1 MKRLFL
7 AALAL
12 QAPAFLALAAPASAQ
27 YYGPYSPAPQ
37 WYEPAPRYR
46 YQPQPDYYQPRSD
59 YYERRRYYDE
69 GPPRSVWRR
78 PARQVGNIC
87 VTSRGSCE
95 YPQYFQLQ
103 TPCRC
108 DIPGFGPKRGAI
120 LQ

>member
-1 MKRLFL
+1 MKRLLL

-12 QAPAFLALAAPASAQ
+12 SALAAPASAQ
-27 YYGPYSPAPQ
+27 YYGPYSPAPR
-37 WYEPAPRYR
+37 WYEPAPRY
-46 YQPQPDYYQPRSD
+46 QPQPDYDRPRSD
-59 YYERRRYYDE
+59 HYERRRSYDE
-69 GPPRSVWRR
+69 GPPRGVWRR
-78 PARQVGNIC
+78 PARQAGNVC

-95 YPQYFQLQ
+95 YPQYFRLQ

>member
-1 MKRLFL
+1 MKRLLL

-12 QAPAFLALAAPASAQ
+12 SALAAPASAQ

-37 WYEPAPRYR
+37 WYEPAPRY
-46 YQPQPDYYQPRSD
+46 QPRPDYDRPRSD
-59 YYERRRYYDE
+59 YYERRRSYDE
-69 GPPRSVWRR
+69 GPPRGVWRR
-78 PARQVGNIC
+78 PERQAQVGNVC

-95 YPQYFQLQ
+95 YPQYFRLQ

-108 DIPGFGPKRGAI
+108 DIPGFGPKRGTI

>member
-1 MKRLFL
+1 MKRLLL

-69 GPPRSVWRR
+69 GPPRGVWRR
-78 PARQVGNIC
+78 GGRRRPSGMA
-87 VTSRGSCE
+87 S
-95 YPQYFQLQ
+95 
-103 TPCRC
+103 
-108 DIPGFGPKRGAI
+108 
-120 LQ
+120 

>member
-27 YYGPYSPAPQ
+27 YYGPYSPAPG
-37 WYEPAPRYR
+37 WYEPAPRY
-46 YQPQPDYYQPRSD
+46 QPRPDYYRPRSD

-69 GPPRSVWRR
+69 GPPRGVWRR